1 MISPGNISLE
11 KAVAYLDAL
20 KRVAQM
26 TSSSRH
32 LDDILKTILQET
44 MRLTDSIQG
53 ALLSLLNDQPG
64 HMHTLFKTAEQ
75 GSGKMDSAFSDM
87 IGGWVFQH
95 RTHLVIDHFSQDRR
109 FEHARKWFP
118 TVGAVLAV
126 PMQLQN
132 QINGILILSRNQRFD
147 ENEVALMNIVASQC
161 AQLLENARHFQKMIQ
176 ENQILRREVQR
187 RYQFHE
193 IIGNSPAMQR
203 IFDLLERIIP
213 GESRVLLTGESGTG
227 KELIAR
233 VIHFNGPRREGKFL
247 AVDCGAL
254 PESLLESELFG
265 HLKGAFTGAIS
276 DKKGLFELA
285 HRGTLFLDEIGNTSP
300 VFQSKLLRAV
310 QEGEIRPVGSEK
322 SVRVDVRIIA
332 ATSQPLHDQIASGEF
347 REDLFYRLNI
357 INLELPPL
365 RERWEDI
372 PLLVHH
378 FLQKYTVLQDKSC
391 QGISAEALRMLENYR
406 WPGNIRELEN
416 AIERAVALALPDE
429 KWITPDLLPEQ
440 ITRGALSSPIPD
452 ATALNVLPEAIEAL
466 EKQMILDALQKHSGN
481 RSHAAEVLGITR
493 QTLISKIKKYGINTV

>member
-1 MISPGNISLE
+1 MTAPGNISLQ
-11 KAVAYLDAL
+11 KALAYLDAL
-20 KRVAQM
+20 NRVAQVI
-26 TSSSRH
+26 SSTRN
-32 LDDILKTILQET
+32 LDEMLKTILQET
-44 MRLTDSIQG
+44 MRLTDAIQG
-53 ALLSLLNDQPG
+53 AILSLHNNQSG

-75 GSGKMDSAFSDM
+75 GSGKLDSAFSDM
-87 IGGWVFQH
+87 I
-95 RTHLVIDHFSQDRR
+95 
-109 FEHARKWFP
+109 
-118 TVGAVLAV
+118 GAVLAV

-132 QINGILILSRNQRFD
+132 QINGIIILSRDQRFD

-161 AQLLENARHFQKMIQ
+161 AQLLENARHFQKMIR
-176 ENQILRREVQR
+176 ENQALRREVER

-227 KELIAR
+227 KELMAR
-233 VIHFNGPRREGKFL
+233 VIHFNGPRRENKFL

-265 HLKGAFTGAIS
+265 HVKGAFTGAVS

-285 HRGTLFLDEIGNTSP
+285 HRGTLFLDEIANTSP

-322 SVRVDVRIIA
+322 SIQVDVRIIA

-365 RERWEDI
+365 RERREDI
-372 PLLVHH
+372 PLLAHH
-378 FLQKYTVLQDKSC
+378 FLQKYTALQGKNC
-391 QGISAEALRMLENYR
+391 RGISAEALRMLESYR

-416 AIERAVALALPDE
+416 AIERAVALALPNE
-429 KWITPDLLPEQ
+429 EWITPELVPVHITRSAETQFSGTATLNGLLP
-440 ITRGALSSPIPD
+440 D
-452 ATALNVLPEAIEAL
+452 AIAAIEKQLISVAL
-466 EKQMILDALQKHSGN
+466 DKHRGN
-481 RSHAAEVLGITR
+481 RSRAAEALGITR
-493 QTLISKIKKYGINTV
+493 QTLISKIKKYGMKRE